1 MCKFFNQ
8 NYYPNPGGTVN
19 PEPYDETA
27 PKKTEIR
34 GGDKFEEL
42 DFLAALD
49 DGTTDDEDAPELDNF
64 DEY

>member
-1 MCKFFNQ
+1 MCEMCKFFNQ
-8 NYYPNPGGTVN
+8 NYLNPGGTVN

-34 GGDKFEEL
+34 GGDKFEDL
-42 DFLAALD
+42 DFD
-49 DGTTDDEDAPELDNF
+49 VPDAPELDNF

>member
-8 NYYPNPGGTVN
+8 NYYPTPGGTVN

-34 GGDKFEEL
+34 GGDKFEDL
-42 DFLAALD
+42 DFD
-49 DGTTDDEDAPELDNF
+49 VPDVEDAPELDNF